1 MKNRV
6 SAMLDRYR
14 FRVYSGSV
22 NPHTGLK
29 GDDTNAETEHAY
41 FEVATIWIAFEMIAP
56 LFNPTV
62 SPAERILCHF
72 KFAITIVHE
81 FTVSRIPNLP
91 GRCVHLDYTQKGSHI
106 RMCVLTVLACPL
118 RRADDGG

>member
-1 MKNRV
+1 
-6 SAMLDRYR
+6 MLDRFR

-22 NPHTGLK
+22 NSHTGLK

-41 FEVATIWIAFEMIAP
+41 FEVATIWIAFEIIAP

-81 FTVSRIPNLP
+81 FTVSRIPDLP
-91 GRCVHLDYTQKGSHI
+91 GRWIRLDCPQGGSQI
-106 RMCVLTVLACPL
+106 RLCVLTVLACPL
-118 RRADDGG
+118 RGADDGG